1 MKTFDTVADT
11 VTRVIGSLPV
21 VLLAFLSVILWGA
34 GGFFVG
40 FTDTYQLLINTGTTI
55 ITFLMVFIVQHTQT
69 KNDLAVQVKL
79 DELIKAVDKTNEAV
93 IGIEKS
99 SEKEIRKY
107 ENENE
112 NEKEKENKKKG
123 NN

>member
-1 MKTFDTVADT
+1 MSTFDKIADE
-11 VTRVIGSLPV
+11 VTRVIGSLPI
-21 VLLAFLSVILWGA
+21 VLLAFLSVILWGV
-34 GGFFVG
+34 GGFFIG

-79 DELIKAVDKTNEAV
+79 DELVRAVDKTNEAV

-99 SEKEIRKY
+99 SEKEIREY
-107 ENENE
+107 E
-112 NEKEKENKKKG
+112 NEKENQKKG
-123 NN
+123 NS